1 MRKLSLLMALAASV
15 AFAQDVPDIDSPH
28 WMHGQK
34 AIMDVYTV
42 DTRNLDIIAT
52 NEYSFKDAEACT
64 NAMSKAM
71 AIANAAVPKGAVAIV
86 KCFAGS
92 KGEDGAA
99 RPDVKKADPKPGNT
113 TL

>member
-1 MRKLSLLMALAASV
+1 
-15 AFAQDVPDIDSPH
+15 
-28 WMHGQK
+28 
-34 AIMDVYTV
+34 
-42 DTRNLDIIAT
+42 
-52 NEYSFKDAEACT
+52 
-64 NAMSKAM
+64 MSKAM